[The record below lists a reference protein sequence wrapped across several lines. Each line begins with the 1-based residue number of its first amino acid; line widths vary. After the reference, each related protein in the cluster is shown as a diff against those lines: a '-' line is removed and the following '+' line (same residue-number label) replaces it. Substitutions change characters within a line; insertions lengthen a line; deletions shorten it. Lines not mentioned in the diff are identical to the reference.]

1 MSEVSASLAETIN
14 GVKVVKSFGKEH
26 FENRAFVGRLRPAFD
41 MNMSLCLKNAYLW
54 MAVEAINIIFLVT
67 VLGWGG
73 LLVIS
78 HQMNI
83 GELVAYYTYFSMLT
97 GPISSLSGLSGTI
110 SEGMV
115 SVDRIGKL
123 LDAIPEIQESENP
136 RELKDA
142 KGNLKF
148 DHVSFGY
155 EKDKPVLRDF
165 TLDVP
170 PGKKVA
176 LVGPSGS
183 GKSTIAS
190 LLMRFYDVSSG
201 GIFIDGI
208 NLKDI
213 SMGSLR
219 DNVGIVLQDSFLFS
233 GTIEENIRY
242 GQENATHEEVVAAAK
257 MANAHDFIMELSKG
271 YRSPV
276 GENGV
281 MLSGGQKQRIAIAR
295 AILKNPSVL
304 VLDEATSALDTMSEA
319 VVQEA
324 LDKLM
329 ENRTT
334 VIIAHRL
341 STVRNADLICV
352 LKDGV
357 VEEKGSHAQLLLQDG
372 LYRELYSMQLRDR
385 DSVKSDLF
393 SVAENRNSSASAKDE

>member
-1 MSEVSASLAETIN
+1 MMSEVTAGLTETIN
-14 GVKVVKSFGKEH
+14 GMKVVKSFGKERA
-26 FENRAFVGRLRPAFD
+26 ENRMFVGRLRPTFDVHMSQCMNNAF
-41 MNMSLCLKNAYLW
+41 LW
-54 MAVEAINIIFLVT
+54 ICSECISISCTII
-67 VLGWGG
+67 VLGVGG
-73 LLVIS
+73 TMVIR

-97 GPISSLSGLSGTI
+97 GPISALSGLSSTI

-115 SVDRIGKL
+115 SVERLSKL
-123 LDAIPEIQESENP
+123 LDAIPEIQEAENP
-136 RELKDA
+136 KSLENA
-142 KGNLKF
+142 KGHLSF
-148 DHVSFGY
+148 EHVSFGY

-170 PGKKVA
+170 PGKKIA

-190 LLMRFYDVSSG
+190 LLMRFFDVSSG
-201 GIFIDGI
+201 VIKIDGV
-208 NLKDI
+208 NLKEI
-213 SMGSLR
+213 SFESLR
-219 DNVGIVLQDSFLFS
+219 NNVGIVLQDSFLFS
-233 GTIEENIRY
+233 GTIEDNIRY
-242 GQENATHEEVVAAAK
+242 GRETATHEEVVAAAK
-257 MANAHDFIMELSKG
+257 MANAHNFIMEQSKG
-271 YRSPV
+271 YNSPV

-341 STVRNADLICV
+341 STVRNSDVICV

-357 VEEKGSHAQLLLQDG
+357 VEEQGSHTELLLKEG
-372 LYRELYSMQLRDR
+372 LYRELYAMQLKERNN
-385 DSVKSDLF
+385 VKSDLF
-393 SVAENRNSSASAKDE
+393 AAGEGSSSAV